1 MNRKLRKLIRNP
13 KLFFVDMYK
22 KRTTQIKKY
31 IPIKRTGKNQY
42 TIVSAVYN
50 VEKYLDDF
58 FSSLTKQRLN
68 FKKHIQ
74 VILVDDGSSDKSAK
88 VIQKW
93 QQKFP
98 QNIRYFHKEN
108 GGQSSARNL
117 GLQYVETEWVTFID
131 PDDFVSP
138 NYFWEIDK
146 VLHLEKEVTLISVP
160 IAVYKEN
167 TGSYSYDTAP
177 LSYCFKDNIKKIR
190 INDLKNKIQLS
201 VCTALFKTKVIQ
213 NNGLYFDEKI
223 KPSFEDGKFVADYF
237 LAQTNEYIYF
247 LDTVYYFYRTREDGS
262 STTNTQ
268 WQKKEKYIDVFKY
281 GYLVMFENYMKKY
294 NNIPLNIQFTF
305 LYFAIQYIKL
315 LIKNEQAISFLT
327 NYEKEEFLRLVY
339 TCFI

>member
-13 KLFFVDMYK
+13 KLFFCRQYK

-138 NYFWEIDK
+138 NYFGK
-146 VLHLEKEVTLISVP
+146 Q
-160 IAVYKEN
+160 
-167 TGSYSYDTAP
+167 
-177 LSYCFKDNIKKIR
+177 IR
-190 INDLKNKIQLS
+190 SCI
-201 VCTALFKTKVIQ
+201 
-213 NNGLYFDEKI
+213 
-223 KPSFEDGKFVADYF
+223 
-237 LAQTNEYIYF
+237 
-247 LDTVYYFYRTREDGS
+247 
-262 STTNTQ
+262 
-268 WQKKEKYIDVFKY
+268 QKK
-281 GYLVMFENYMKKY
+281 
-294 NNIPLNIQFTF
+294 
-305 LYFAIQYIKL
+305 KL
-315 LIKNEQAISFLT
+315 H
-327 NYEKEEFLRLVY
+327 
-339 TCFI
+339 